1 MTRWLMPFAALAGS
15 LVGGGT
21 VYALGTRSNGDM
33 VRTYLLAH
41 PEVITEAME
50 QLRQRESGQAV
61 AALRPMLEKP
71 YAGAIAGNPRGDVTV
86 VEFFDYNCTYCRAS
100 LPTIAKLVASDPKV
114 RVVFRELPILA
125 ESSRTAARA
134 SMAAARQGKFT
145 AFHDTLYAQGP
156 VTDATIA
163 MAAKK
168 AGVSLANLDERA
180 ADAEIGRN
188 YALAGKL
195 GLSGTPAWVIGN
207 RVLSGAQ
214 PLDQLQAAVAEA
226 RGS

>member
-1 MTRWLMPFAALAGS
+1 MTRWLMPLAALAGS

-21 VYALGTRSNGDM
+21 VYALGTRSSGEM
-33 VRTYLLAH
+33 VRSYLLAH
-41 PEVITEAME
+41 PEVITEAMD
-50 QLRQRESGQAV
+50 QLRARETGSAV
-61 AALRPMLEKP
+61 GALRPMLEKP

-100 LPTIAKLVASDPKV
+100 LPTIAKLIAADPKV

-125 ESSRTAARA
+125 ETSRTAARA
-134 SMAAARQGKFT
+134 SMAAARQNRF
-145 AFHDTLYAQGP
+145 APFHDALYAQGP

-163 MAAKK
+163 AAAKK

-195 GLSGTPAWVIGN
+195 GLTGTPAWVIGN

-214 PLDQLQAAVAEA
+214 PLEQLQAAVAEA
-226 RGS
+226 RAD